1 MKEKT
6 FWVIFGLYW
15 VFVILS
21 FAQFYD
27 NLNGW
32 VFWGMM
38 TVSIAFWDLLTMFA
52 LSYLNTK
59 NPNLFP
65 NRVQVAIFRFESFM
79 QTLKKE

>member
-6 FWVIFGLYW
+6 FWGGFVVYW
-15 VFVILS
+15 VIVVLA

-38 TVSIAFWDLLTMFA
+38 TVSIAFWDFLTMFA
-52 LSYLNTK
+52 LSYINAK
-59 NPNLFP
+59 KPNLFP